1 MGQRIRQSDMEP
13 ENLGGG
19 VFLFRDVIGID
30 KDWLI
35 PSLIDMR
42 KNVILEDFTIIHDE
56 YGHPIH
62 AINRSGHRYEVER
75 VEQVNRITNLLMN
88 DPDGLHYEFFKS
100 CGEAI
105 YKSLL
110 MYIEQY
116 PMILPSLWWK
126 EQGHVV
132 AYSPGSGMGLHSD
145 NDVNYQP
152 NAIPDLQLATRH
164 VVGCIIY
171 LNDSV
176 EIDDYKI
183 DSNDY
188 VGGEIE
194 FFYLGIK
201 HKPRAGDLLIFPS
214 NYLATH
220 EVLDISSGYRFAYIS
235 YFSHGSEDIA
245 RGISPAGP
253 SSGQTWIPEI
263 FEDYKNYISKKHG
276 HNLTNKNH
284 LTLPLGRVN
293 TSSGTLIEKAKEHA
307 KQG

>member
-1 MGQRIRQSDMEP
+1 MKH

-19 VFLFRDVIGID
+19 VSLFRDAIEID
-30 KDWLI
+30 KEWLI
-35 PSLIDMR
+35 PNMIDMR
-42 KNVILEDFTIIHDE
+42 KNVIKEDFTIIHDE
-56 YGHPIH
+56 NGTPIH

-75 VEQVNRITNLLMN
+75 IDHVNRITNLLMN
-88 DPDGLHYEFFKS
+88 DSDGLRDEFFKR
-100 CGEAI
+100 CEETI
-105 YKSLL
+105 YESLL

-132 AYSPGSGMGLHSD
+132 AYSPGSAMGLHSD

-152 NAIPDLQLATRH
+152 HAVPDLQLATRH

-176 EIDDYKI
+176 EPDEYES

-188 VGGEIE
+188 VGGEID
-194 FFYLGIK
+194 FIYLGIK
-201 HKPRAGDLLIFPS
+201 HKPRIGDLLIFPS

-220 EVLDISSGYRFAYIS
+220 EVLDISDGYRFAYIS

-245 RGISPAGP
+245 RGIAPAGS
-253 SSGQTWIPEI
+253 SSGQVWIPEI
-263 FEDYKNYISKKHG
+263 FEDYKNYISQKHG
-276 HNLTNKNH
+276 SDLNNREH
-284 LTLPLGRVN
+284 LTLPLGRIN

-307 KQG
+307 KQGQ

>member
-1 MGQRIRQSDMEP
+1 MEP

-19 VFLFRDVIGID
+19 VFLFRNAIAID
-30 KDWLI
+30 KEWLI
-35 PSLIDMR
+35 PNLIDMR
-42 KNVILEDFTIIHDE
+42 KNVIQEDFTIIHDE
-56 YGHPIH
+56 NGTPIH

-75 VEQVNRITNLLMN
+75 IDHVNRIANLLMN
-88 DPDGLHYEFFKS
+88 DLDGSRYEFFRM
-100 CGEAI
+100 CEETI
-105 YKSLL
+105 YNSLL

-132 AYSPGSGMGLHSD
+132 AYSPGSARGLHSD

-152 NAIPDLQLATRH
+152 NAVPDLQLATRH

-171 LNDSV
+171 LNDSIEV
-176 EIDDYKI
+176 DEYKN

-194 FFYLGIK
+194 FIYLGIK
-201 HKPRAGDLLIFPS
+201 HKPMSGDLLIFPS

-220 EVLDISSGYRFAYIS
+220 EVLDILSGYRFAYIS

-253 SSGQTWIPEI
+253 SSGQVWVPEI
-263 FEDYKNYISKKHG
+263 FEDYKNYLSQKYG
-276 HNLTNKNH
+276 HDLTKNEH
-284 LTLPLGRVN
+284 LTLPLSRIN
-293 TSSGTLIEKAKEHA
+293 TSSGTLIEKEQEHA
-307 KQG
+307 KRSQ

>member
-1 MGQRIRQSDMEP
+1 MKL

-19 VFLFRDVIGID
+19 VSLFRDAIKID
-30 KDWLI
+30 KEWLI
-35 PSLIDMR
+35 PNLVDMR

-56 YGHPIH
+56 NGIPVH

-75 VEQVNRITNLLMN
+75 IDHVNRITNLLMN
-88 DPDGLHYEFFKS
+88 DLDGSRYEFFRM
-100 CGEAI
+100 CEETI
-105 YKSLL
+105 YNSLL

-132 AYSPGSGMGLHSD
+132 AYSPGSAMGLHSD

-152 NAIPDLQLATRH
+152 NAVPDLQLATRH

-171 LNDSV
+171 LNDSIEV
-176 EIDDYKI
+176 DEYKN

-194 FFYLGIK
+194 FIYLGIK
-201 HKPRAGDLLIFPS
+201 HKPMSGDLLIFPS

-220 EVLDISSGYRFAYIS
+220 EVLDILSGYRFAYIS

-253 SSGQTWIPEI
+253 SSGQVWVPEI
-263 FEDYKNYISKKHG
+263 FEDYKNYLSQKYG
-276 HNLTNKNH
+276 HDLTKNEH
-284 LTLPLGRVN
+284 LTLPLGRIN
-293 TSSGTLIEKAKEHA
+293 TSSGTLIEKEQEHA
-307 KQG
+307 KRSQ